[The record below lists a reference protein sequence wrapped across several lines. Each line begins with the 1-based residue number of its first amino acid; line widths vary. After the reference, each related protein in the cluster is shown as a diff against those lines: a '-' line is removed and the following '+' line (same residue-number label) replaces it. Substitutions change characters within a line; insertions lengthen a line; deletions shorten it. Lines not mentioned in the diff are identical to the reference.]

1 MLQLAF
7 VQYDDPEISVSRSL
21 EIFFGNLPPDSLKE
35 DQKDSTEQVT
45 QALCSQEVGVMRVL
59 SLVRGRFSVKL

>member
-7 VQYDDPEISVSRSL
+7 VRYDDSEISESRSL

-45 QALCSQEVGVMRVL
+45 QALCSQEVRVMRVL
-59 SLVRGRFSVKL
+59 SLVRGRFSMKL